1 MPKAYSYIRFSRP
14 EQAKGDSKRRQ
25 VAAAEAWAKERGLA
39 LDEQLVDQGVSAY
52 RGKHATVGALGSFL
66 DAVRDGR
73 VEEGSTLIVESL
85 DRLSR
90 QAILDA
96 LAQFTGLISAGIRIV
111 TLSDGAEYTRESVNG
126 DFGRLIIS
134 LTIMSRAHE
143 ESATKAARLSAAW
156 TNKRQRAREEGRPL
170 TARAPAWLR
179 LRPDRSGYDV
189 DEGRAAVVHRIFTDT
204 AAGIGQFI
212 LTSRLNAEGVPT
224 FARAIAGNPGRVRG
238 WHSSAVAKILNSRS
252 VLGLHQPHRKT
263 PEGRRVAEGDE
274 VPLFPAVIS
283 LELYSQA
290 QNARKARRKTG
301 GPRSEFVNILSGLCR
316 CAECGGSVS
325 LYNKGSGPKSGG
337 RYYACSRARR
347 AAGCA
352 NRRAWRCVSVE
363 DAVLSRATRLDLAR
377 VLPRSEPD
385 EADQGAA
392 RVAALEAELADVE
405 RRRARWADA
414 YEEGD
419 DDALQRMRSYA
430 ARAKGLAA
438 NLAAAK
444 AAAEQAKAT
453 HAPLAARQAAVAAL
467 RVAMDGV
474 AGTPDEHA
482 LRLKLAQELRRVV
495 ERVEFGGQ
503 SVALAW
509 GTAAAKP
516 ARASALTLP
525 DAAVSRVVVLS
536 RDAEAFGKGY
546 EPDDE
551 A

>member
-14 EQAKGDSKRRQ
+14 EQAKGDSYRRQ
-25 VAAAEAWAKERGLA
+25 IEAAETWAKERGLT
-39 LDEQLVDQGVSAY
+39 LDERLIDQGLSAY
-52 RGKHATVGALGSFL
+52 RGKHAAVGALGSFL

-96 LAQFTGLISAGIRIV
+96 LAQFTGIISAGVRIV

-143 ESATKAARLSAAW
+143 ESATKGARLSAAW
-156 TNKRQRAREEGRPL
+156 NNKRTKAREEGRPL

-179 LRPDRSGYDV
+179 LRSDRSGYDV
-189 DEGRAAVVHRIFTDT
+189 EESRAEVVRRVFRDT
-204 AAGIGQFI
+204 AAGIGQFA
-212 LTSRLNAEGVPT
+212 LTARLNAEGVPT
-224 FARAIAGNPGRVRG
+224 FARGILGNPGRIRG
-238 WHSSAVAKILNSRS
+238 WHSSAIAKILDSQS
-252 VLGLHQPHRKT
+252 AIGWYQPHRKT
-263 PEGRRVAEGDE
+263 AEGRRVPDGEP
-274 VPLFPAVIS
+274 VRLFPAIIPE
-283 LELYSQA
+283 ELYWQA
-290 QNARKARRKTG
+290 QASRQSRRGTG
-301 GPRSEFVNILSGLCR
+301 GPRSEFVNLLSGLCR
-316 CAECGGSVS
+316 CAECGGPVA
-325 LYNKGSGPKSGG
+325 LFNKGPVARNGG

-347 AAGCA
+347 GAGCSI
-352 NRRAWRCVSVE
+352 RRAWRCDHVE
-363 DAVLSRATRLDLAR
+363 EAVLGRATRLELSR
-377 VLPRSEPD
+377 VLPGEPD
-385 EADQGAA
+385 ETDQGAA

-419 DDALQRMRSYA
+419 DDALSRMRSFA
-430 ARAKGLAA
+430 ARAKGLVAD
-438 NLAAAK
+438 LAAAK
-444 AAAEQAKAT
+444 AAAEQARAT

-467 RVAMDGV
+467 RAALDGT

-495 ERVEFGGQ
+495 ERVEF
-503 SVALAW
+503 SPEAVALAW
-509 GTAAAKP
+509 GAAAAKP
-516 ARASALTLP
+516 ARASAFTLP
-525 DAAVSRVVVLS
+525 DAAGRRVVVLS
-536 RDAEAFGKGY
+536 RDPEVFGGFG
-546 EPDDE
+546 EDDE